1 VTDADADLDVAAA
14 EWLQASPWLDI
25 PVGADRPPLAEM
37 LRDAR
42 RQVEAQV
49 GTQIYA
55 VSEHIFSSVQRRAR
69 ELVEEVAALPP
80 FPANVWLAPSPA
92 EVLGRIPAHRG
103 TWGVLDA
110 TRRDFELAVDVA
122 LSVRDNLGA
131 GPDSLPDGAPRSAL
145 VFRNWRLWL
154 ADAEFGRVRPELRIR
169 YAIEHDL
176 QPGIWRPSDI
186 VTTAEDRTFGA
197 KLRNLGSAV
206 GMVGHK

>member
-92 EVLGRIPAHRG
+92 EVLGRIP
-103 TWGVLDA
+103 
-110 TRRDFELAVDVA
+110 
-122 LSVRDNLGA
+122 
-131 GPDSLPDGAPRSAL
+131 
-145 VFRNWRLWL
+145 VFRGHASVFPTPDKQLDGHPLLSPPSLWR
-154 ADAEFGRVRPELRIR
+154 
-169 YAIEHDL
+169 DL
-176 QPGIWRPSDI
+176 G
-186 VTTAEDRTFGA
+186 
-197 KLRNLGSAV
+197 
-206 GMVGHK
+206 